1 MLTET
6 NNTYIMDHME
16 LKKGLGLLDVFAIAA
31 GAMISSGLFILP
43 GLAFAK
49 AGPGMILGYVIAG
62 ILVIP
67 TIFSKAELVTAMP
80 KAGGDYFYITRSM
93 GLSAG
98 TISGLASWFSLSL
111 KSAFALVGMGIFA
124 MLINPA
130 FSMTEIKIIAIAL
143 CIVFMLL
150 NLLGIKQAGTIQIIL
165 VLALIVILVLYVIRG
180 FVAVTPA
187 KFTPFAPNGIFAVFA
202 TAGFVFISF
211 GGLTKIAS
219 IAEEIKNPKINVPL
233 GMFLAYIVVLALYA
247 AVAFVTVGVLD
258 FDILRNSL
266 TPISDGARTFWG
278 ITGVIITAIAAILA
292 FVSTANAGIMSASRY
307 PLAMSRDHIMPKFFL
322 KINKRFKTPHIAII
336 CTTAF
341 MIFIILFL
349 NLEVLVEAASTML
362 LLLYMSANLA
372 VIIMRESKLQNY
384 QPSFRSPLYPYIQ
397 IIGILSYGFLIYD
410 MGKDTLL
417 ITLVFILCAVF
428 WYLIYVRQRISRE
441 SALMYVVERI
451 TDRKIVTDSLREE
464 LREVVKER
472 DEIIEDKFDK
482 SIKDALILDFEE
494 KIQFDDFIKVAA
506 KKLSDRT
513 GVETRTLIQLFIERE
528 KQSCTAL
535 RPGLAIPHII
545 IQGENKFEV
554 LLVRAKQGIIFPDAP
569 DPVHIVF
576 TLVGSQDMRNS
587 HLRALMAIAQ
597 ITQRRD
603 FDKKWLEARKAE
615 NLRDIILLGK
625 RQRS

>member
-1 MLTET
+1 MT
-6 NNTYIMDHME
+6 NTCNVYIMKQME
-16 LKKGLGLLDVFAIAA
+16 LKKGLGLLDIFAIAT

-49 AGPGMILGYVIAG
+49 AGPAMILAYIIAG
-62 ILVIP
+62 ILVLP

-93 GLSAG
+93 GLPAG

-124 MLINPA
+124 LLIDPTL
-130 FSMTEIKIIAIAL
+130 SMVEIKIIALVL
-143 CIVFMLL
+143 CLIFMTL
-150 NLLGIKQAGTIQIIL
+150 NLLGIKEAGTTQIIL
-165 VLALIVILVLYVIRG
+165 VFMLIAILALYVIRG
-180 FVAVTPA
+180 FVMVTPA
-187 KFTPFAPNGIFAVFA
+187 KFTPFAPNGLFAVLA

-211 GGLTKIAS
+211 GGLTKVAS
-219 IAEEIKNPKINVPL
+219 IAEEVKNPKINVPL
-233 GMFLAYIVVLALYA
+233 GMLLAYIVVLALYA

-258 FDILRNSL
+258 FDILGNSL
-266 TPISDGARTFWG
+266 TPISDGARTFWST
-278 ITGVIITAIAAILA
+278 TGVVITAIAAILA

-307 PLAMSRDHIMPKFFL
+307 PLAMSRDHIMPAVFL
-322 KINKRFKTPHIAII
+322 KINKKFKTPHIAII

-341 MIFIILFL
+341 MIIIILFL
-349 NLEVLVEAASTML
+349 DLKVLVEAASTML
-362 LLLYMSANLA
+362 LLLYISANLA

-397 IIGILSYGFLIYD
+397 IIAIISYGFLIYD
-410 MGKDTLL
+410 MGRDTLL

-441 SALMYVVERI
+441 SALMYVVERV
-451 TDRKIVTDSLREE
+451 TDRKIVTDSLKDE
-464 LREVVKER
+464 LREIVKVRE
-472 DEIIEDKFDK
+472 EIIEDEFDK
-482 SIKDALILDFEE
+482 LIKGALILDFEKE
-494 KIQFDDFIKVAA
+494 LHFDDFIKIAA
-506 KKLSDRT
+506 EKISQQT
-513 GVETRTLIQLFIERE
+513 GMSTKNLIQLFIERE

-545 IQGENKFEV
+545 IPGKNKFEV
-554 LLVRAKQGIIFPDAP
+554 LLVRAKQGIIFPDAS

-576 TLVGSQDMRNS
+576 ALVGTQDMRNA

-603 FDKKWLEARKAE
+603 FDDKWQEAQKIE
-615 NLRDIILLGK
+615 DLRDIILLGK
-625 RQRS
+625 RQRN